1 MSWPV
6 ACFPNHFHNLKK
18 HLFSIIANFCGGMYL
33 GTGIV
38 WKIFYNA
45 NKFAAGIC
53 RKKLQIHVQIK
64 DILDLIFVTKTCI
77 ITFPDDA
84 CFVLQQF
91 MADDCTVLWDNVFY
105 ECDAKFKDN
114 SHKIF
119 IWQMPTMY
127 ILWQNFSM
135 NITSMYFED
144 FQ

>member
-6 ACFPNHFHNLKK
+6 ACLPNHFHNLKK

-64 DILDLIFVTKTCI
+64 EQAYYYDIVSLSIAQVDTSIKHYINRSNLY
-77 ITFPDDA
+77 
-84 CFVLQQF
+84 
-91 MADDCTVLWDNVFY
+91 CTVIENLCMNWIS
-105 ECDAKFKDN
+105 FKRSDL
-114 SHKIF
+114 KV
-119 IWQMPTMY
+119 
-127 ILWQNFSM
+127 
-135 NITSMYFED
+135 
-144 FQ
+144 